1 MQRNHQHFKM
11 RQVPIHSKTFRKGCL
26 VLAALTGILFL
37 AFLAIAYTPQ
47 QGIQLFL
54 FLT

>member
-11 RQVPIHSKTFRKGCL
+11 RQVPVHSKTFRTGCL
-26 VLAALTGILFL
+26 VLAASAVILFL

-54 FLT
+54 LLT